1 MTYEC
6 DLSCYKTLREKMRQL
21 QINMY
26 PFKFNYRGNNF
37 FVAAY
42 SISKNERTELTQYAL
57 FHLIFMKQGKLDD
70 TYELYINSRE
80 IMEFNLTELR
90 NYFGIEFDSK
100 GISFLN
106 AFYSALSTQCP
117 PDIESFEDEE
127 LLKVERYSL
136 CKKLGFDPEH
146 CYRLSIMRLPQPKKR
161 NANTYQLAL
170 SLFPNASKQYKNA
183 MDVTYCFTANPD
195 EEVSEEIAIER
206 FIQNE
211 QKRKLKLTNANFNL

>member
-1 MTYEC
+1 MIYEC
-6 DLSCYKTLREKMRQL
+6 DLSCFKALREKMRQL

-26 PFKFNYRGNNF
+26 PFKFNYLGNKF

-42 SISKNERTELTQYAL
+42 CISKNERTELTQYAL

-80 IMEFNLTELR
+80 IMEFDLTKLR

-100 GISFLN
+100 GISFLY
-106 AFYSALSTQCP
+106 AFCCALSTQCP

-127 LLKVERYSL
+127 LLKVEKYSL
-136 CKKLGFDPEH
+136 CKKLGVDPDH
-146 CYRLSIMRLPQPKKR
+146 CYRLAIMRLPQPHKR
-161 NANTYQLAL
+161 NPNRYQLAL
-170 SLFPNASKQYKNA
+170 RIFPNASKQYKNA
-183 MDVTYCFTANPD
+183 MDVTYRFTANPD

-206 FIQNE
+206 FIKNE
-211 QKRKLKLTNANFNL
+211 QKRKSKHRNEL

>member
-1 MTYEC
+1 MNYSF
-6 DLSCYKTLREKMRQL
+6 DLSCYKALREKMYEYHF
-21 QINMY
+21 NMY
-26 PFKFNYRGNNF
+26 PFKFNYRENNF

-42 SISKNERTELTQYAL
+42 SIAKKERTQLNQYAL

-70 TYELYINSRE
+70 TYELYINTNG
-80 IMEFNLTELR
+80 IIEFNLTELR
-90 NYFGIEFDSK
+90 NYFGIEFAENGF
-100 GISFLN
+100 GIIK
-106 AFYSALSTQCP
+106 AFCCALITQCP
-117 PDIESFEDEE
+117 PFVKTIEDEE

-136 CKKLGFDPEH
+136 CKKMGFDPEH

-170 SLFPNASKQYKNA
+170 RIFPNASKQYKNA

-206 FIQNE
+206 FVQNE
-211 QKRKLKLTNANFNL
+211 QKRKINLTNANF